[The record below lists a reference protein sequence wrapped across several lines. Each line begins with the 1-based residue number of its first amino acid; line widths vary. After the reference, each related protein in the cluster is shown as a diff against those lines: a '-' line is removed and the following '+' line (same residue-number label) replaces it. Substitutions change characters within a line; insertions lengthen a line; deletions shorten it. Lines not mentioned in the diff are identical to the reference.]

1 MSRQKKF
8 INKTNIADYA
18 IEAAARC
25 FYPDIVAFY
34 QSEEGQK
41 EFAAWKAEQAALK
54 QQKNER
60 RATAEAV
67 ALAVILASSFVALL
81 AWRRE
86 ECGSH
91 WGNTPV
97 RNAGKKQIIR
107 THLPQGRIG
116 SDYIGLVRATGLE
129 PARLSQRNLNPP
141 SLPIPPRPRVAYSR
155 VILSWERGN
164 VNGGQPEPLKFPG
177 GKGQFSQFLLSLS
190 LTFRQGACKIS

>member
-91 WGNTPV
+91 WGNRPV
-97 RNAGKKQIIR
+97 HNAGKKQIIR

-116 SDYIGLVRATGLE
+116 SDYIGLVLMAGLE
-129 PARLSQRNLNPP
+129 PARRKARDFKSPV
-141 SLPIPPRPRVAYSR
+141 SAIPPH
-155 VILSWERGN
+155 
-164 VNGGQPEPLKFPG
+164 Q
-177 GKGQFSQFLLSLS
+177 
-190 LTFRQGACKIS
+190 RQG

>member
-1 MSRQKKF
+1 MMEIDTLRKGNGLLSRQKKF

-41 EFAAWKAEQAALK
+41 EFAEWKAEQAALK

-129 PARLSQRNLNPP
+129 PARLRS
-141 SLPIPPRPRVAYSR
+141 
-155 VILSWERGN
+155 G
-164 VNGGQPEPLKFPG
+164 
-177 GKGQFSQFLLSLS
+177 
-190 LTFRQGACKIS
+190 T

>member
-1 MSRQKKF
+1 MCCYGLSPMTQKPVQPFACVTAHCYGFNIEDKKSQFCLSDFPSNYPLLNYDGNRYFRKGNDLLSRQKKF

-67 ALAVILASSFVALL
+67 ALAVIFASSFVALL

-91 WGNTPV
+91 WRNRLV
-97 RNAGKKQIIR
+97 HNAGKKQIIR
-107 THLPQGRIG
+107 THLPRGRIG

-129 PARLSQRNLNPP
+129 PARVGS
-141 SLPIPPRPRVAYSR
+141 
-155 VILSWERGN
+155 G
-164 VNGGQPEPLKFPG
+164 
-177 GKGQFSQFLLSLS
+177 
-190 LTFRQGACKIS
+190 T